1 MGYDVQF
8 IQIPVPSDITFPIN
22 ANDVEDLLSSPI
34 SFDNPKKTKKKLL
47 ELQGTRPGPEE
58 AIDYIGNGMNY
69 ARLFLKN
76 EAIHVE
82 NNCGAKELLKIY
94 HHLLKVYPALLIYDL
109 QSKQLHSAIS
119 YEEWWSRPL

>member
-8 IQIPVPSDITFPIN
+8 IQVPVPSDITFPIN
-22 ANDVEDLLSSPI
+22 AGDIEELLSNPI
-34 SFDNPKKTKKKLL
+34 SFESPKNTRTKLL

-58 AIDYIGNGMNY
+58 AVDYVGSGMNY
-69 ARLFLKN
+69 ARLFIKN

-94 HHLLKVYPALLIYDL
+94 YHLLKVYPTLLIYDI
-109 QSKQLHSAIS
+109 QSRQLHSAIS